1 MEKVLIVD
9 DHPITRLALKL
20 VIEQDNRVVVGEVGD
35 GIQAIQWVKK
45 LQPDLV
51 IIDIDIPVLNGID
64 VIKRVRQSGHKRG
77 ILVLSGKDSEH
88 YIRRCATAGANGFIS
103 KCKELTELR
112 DAIRAIS
119 KGYAFF
125 PMNCARQG
133 LHLEDENSDQR
144 KIDEL
149 SPKELDVLRLL
160 ARGEKVV
167 DIARGMNISDKT
179 VSTYKSRL
187 MLKLELKNLVDV
199 LDFAQRHNLD

>member
-9 DHPITRLALKL
+9 DHPITRLALKIL
-20 VIEQDNRVVVGEVGD
+20 IEEDNRVVVGEVSD
-35 GIQAIQWVKK
+35 GIQAIQFVKK

-64 VIKRVRQSGHKRG
+64 VIKRLRQSGHEMG

-88 YIRRCATAGANGFIS
+88 YIRRCATAGANGFMS
-103 KCKELTELR
+103 KCKDLAELR

-119 KGYAFF
+119 KGYGFF
-125 PMNCARQG
+125 PMNRARQG
-133 LHLEDENSDQR
+133 SHLDEESSDQR

-149 SPKELDVLRLL
+149 SPKELDVLRQL

-187 MLKLELKNLVDV
+187 MMKLELKNLVDV

>member
-9 DHPITRLALKL
+9 DHPITRLALKIL
-20 VIEQDNRVVVGEVGD
+20 IEEDNRVVVGEVGD
-35 GIQAIQWVKK
+35 GIQAIKFVKK

-64 VIKRVRQSGHKRG
+64 VIKRVRQSGHEMG

-88 YIRRCATAGANGFIS
+88 YIRRCATAGANGFMS
-103 KCKELTELR
+103 KCKDLAELR

-119 KGYAFF
+119 KGYGFF
-125 PMNCARQG
+125 PMNRARQCS
-133 LHLEDENSDQR
+133 HLDEESSDQR

-149 SPKELDVLRLL
+149 SPKELDVLRQL

-187 MLKLELKNLVDV
+187 MMKLELKNLVDV

>member
-1 MEKVLIVD
+1 M
-9 DHPITRLALKL
+9 
-20 VIEQDNRVVVGEVGD
+20 
-35 GIQAIQWVKK
+35 
-45 LQPDLV
+45 

-64 VIKRVRQSGHKRG
+64 VIKRVRQSGHEMG

-88 YIRRCATAGANGFIS
+88 YIRRCATAGANGFMS
-103 KCKELTELR
+103 KCKDLAELR

-119 KGYAFF
+119 KGYGFF
-125 PMNCARQG
+125 PMNRARQG
-133 LHLEDENSDQR
+133 SHLDDDNSDQR

-149 SPKELDVLRLL
+149 SPKELDVLRQL

-187 MLKLELKNLVDV
+187 MMKLELKNLVDV

>member
-9 DHPITRLALKL
+9 DHPITRLALKIL
-20 VIEQDNRVVVGEVGD
+20 IEEDNRVVVGEVSD
-35 GIQAIQWVKK
+35 GIQAIQFVKK

-64 VIKRVRQSGHKRG
+64 VIKRVRQSGHEMG

-88 YIRRCATAGANGFIS
+88 YIRRCATAGANGFMS
-103 KCKELTELR
+103 KCKDLAELR

-119 KGYAFF
+119 KGYGFF
-125 PMNCARQG
+125 PMNRARQG
-133 LHLEDENSDQR
+133 SHLDEESSDQR

-149 SPKELDVLRLL
+149 SPKELDVLRQL

-187 MLKLELKNLVDV
+187 MMTLELKNLVDV

>member
-9 DHPITRLALKL
+9 DHPITRLALKIL
-20 VIEQDNRVVVGEVGD
+20 IEEDNRVVVGEVSD
-35 GIQAIQWVKK
+35 GIQAIQFVKK

-64 VIKRVRQSGHKRG
+64 VIRRVRQSGHEMG

-88 YIRRCATAGANGFIS
+88 YIRRCATAGANGFMS
-103 KCKELTELR
+103 KCKDLAELR

-119 KGYAFF
+119 KGYGFF
-125 PMNCARQG
+125 PMNRARQG
-133 LHLEDENSDQR
+133 SHLDEESSDQR

-149 SPKELDVLRLL
+149 SPKELDVLRQL

-187 MLKLELKNLVDV
+187 MMKLELKNLVDV